1 MKRFNLTLIF
11 FLIVC
16 PVFTQNRAQLEQE
29 RLQIIEKID
38 FISGILKKN
47 VIDKENTLLYF
58 KSLQLQIG
66 NREKILKNLKQQIS
80 VLNSDI
86 AQKQKTLDTL
96 ELNKNQLK
104 EKQSRLIRSNYLNS
118 ITKNKYLFLFSS
130 KGWDDYLD
138 RKRYIKQYNQFIRK
152 ELGSLDK
159 QEKAIQKILNEISKN
174 KTEIEKLALIEN
186 ANLTKLNEE
195 SGLKTQILNNLN
207 SNESKYRTIL
217 NSQKIQ
223 REQLNK
229 SIEKIIIDRLKNSN
243 GSKAVPDII
252 AGTENFSTYKS
263 KLSWP
268 VSKGFISSGF
278 GRHSHPGMPGVYT
291 NNSGVDIIT
300 NPNET
305 VRAVFDGDV
314 AGLMYING
322 YNWMVIVRHGEYYS
336 VYSKLQSVNI
346 SKGDNITKNQPLG
359 KIGDNGEF
367 HFEIWHLKT
376 KLNPEIWL
384 NKSLN

>member
-1 MKRFNLTLIF
+1 MKIFNLTLIF

-138 RKRYIKQYNQFIRK
+138 RKRYIKQYNQFIRT

>member
-243 GSKAVPDII
+243 GSKAEPDII

>member
-138 RKRYIKQYNQFIRK
+138 RKRYIKQYNQFIRT